1 MGHLEKDSQRRNSL
15 SGDLEDE
22 LILIDHCNTN
32 LQYSVL
38 FTSGV
43 PLRLLGYNVI
53 SEVRSSSR
61 SISIV

>member
-1 MGHLEKDSQRRNSL
+1 MGHLEKDSQRKNCL

-22 LILIDHCNTN
+22 LILIDHCNIN

-43 PLRLLGYNVI
+43 PLYLLV
-53 SEVRSSSR
+53 
-61 SISIV
+61 